1 MNPSPQSR
9 SILAFPRRPSNLG
22 GPGTFQ
28 QMLSREL
35 TRLGWQI
42 AYPEEAIRPD
52 AILVIGATRN
62 VRWLWRSR
70 RAGVRVVQR
79 LDGMEWLSKKKRTA
93 GGLQMQAFLRNRLIA
108 LIRAHLGDVVVYQS
122 RFAKDWWDREFGP
135 RPGRWEIVYN
145 GVDLDVFKPNGAGHG
160 RRLICVEGGIEHSPV
175 STGTIDALA
184 RAVESE
190 GLADRFE
197 IYGAVSDSLR
207 QRYAGF
213 RKVRI
218 MGAVPRERIHTV
230 YPGSVFVSL
239 DINPACPN
247 SVLEALASGC
257 PVVGFAT
264 GALPEL
270 VTPECG
276 VVVPYGADVWKLE
289 KPDYPSLVKAVG
301 RVFGD
306 RTALAAG
313 ARRAA
318 EDRFSFSHVYQT
330 YLRLLSRD

>member
-1 MNPSPQSR
+1 MNPSQSA
-9 SILAFPRRPSNLG
+9 SILAFPRRPSGIG

-28 QMLSREL
+28 QMLSGEL
-35 TRLGWQI
+35 VRRGWRI
-42 AYPEEAIRPD
+42 AYPDEAIRPD
-52 AILVIGATRN
+52 AVLVIGATRN
-62 VRWLWRSR
+62 VPWLWRSR
-70 RAGVRVVQR
+70 RAGARVVQR
-79 LDGMEWLSKKKRTA
+79 LDGMEWLSKKSRTA

-108 LIRAHLGDVVVYQS
+108 LVRSRLADIVVYQS
-122 RFAKDWWDREFGP
+122 QFAKDWWDREFGS
-135 RPGRWEIVYN
+135 RAGRCEIIHN
-145 GVDLDVFKPNGAGHG
+145 GVDLDVFKPDGVERG

-175 STGTIDALA
+175 STGTIEALA
-184 RAVESE
+184 SAVESE
-190 GLADRFE
+190 GLADTFE
-197 IYGAVSDSLR
+197 IYGDVSDSLR
-207 QRYAGF
+207 KRYAGF
-213 RKVRI
+213 RRVRI
-218 MGAVPRERIHTV
+218 MGAVPREQIHTV
-230 YPGSVFVSL
+230 FPGSVFVSL

-289 KPDYPSLVKAVG
+289 EPDYPSLVEAVG
-301 RVFGD
+301 RAFGD

-313 ARRAA
+313 ARRTA
-318 EDRFSFSHVYQT
+318 EDRFNFSHVSQA